1 MAADCDPKA
10 WAGALVAVAQAG
22 ASLTEVDGPLE
33 LASAGSAAVWLSPAD
48 AGYLAVRVAGGG
60 RRARLGCADV
70 AGALGASPGRAD
82 VLDAGALP
90 PEGADPDALR
100 ELWPSLVITGDT
112 GDDQWA
118 EEAFGMARCSARRK
132 GWRRSGCAPRS
143 ACAAH
148 WSERRVVHL
157 LFREPLPASR
167 ALETSFCT
175 NRAK

>member
-1 MAADCDPKA
+1 MAADCDPQA

-112 GDDQWA
+112 GGDQWA
-118 EEAFGMARCSARRK
+118 EEAFGMASVLSAAE
-132 GWRRSGCAPRS
+132 GVETIGLRS
-143 ACAAH
+143 A
-148 WSERRVVHL
+148 
-157 LFREPLPASR
+157 
-167 ALETSFCT
+167 
-175 NRAK
+175 

>member
-70 AGALGASPGRAD
+70 ACVLSSRTEQKEHWELSRVRTRRAH
-82 VLDAGALP
+82 
-90 PEGADPDALR
+90 R
-100 ELWPSLVITGDT
+100 
-112 GDDQWA
+112 
-118 EEAFGMARCSARRK
+118 F
-132 GWRRSGCAPRS
+132 
-143 ACAAH
+143 
-148 WSERRVVHL
+148 
-157 LFREPLPASR
+157 
-167 ALETSFCT
+167 
-175 NRAK
+175 